1 MTDPDEELAD
11 PMDAEEFDAFY
22 SGSVRRLTGQLYAVT
37 GDLGDA
43 QDLVHEAFARAW
55 DQRRRFAEVNNREA
69 WIFTVAHRL
78 ATSRWRRSQVARR
91 ALHKLGP
98 APPAPPPSE
107 DHLALITALRRL
119 PKEQREAIAL
129 HHLCDLSVNQV
140 AEAVGAPVGTVKAR
154 LSRGRAAL
162 AILLETEPT
171 HA

>member
-1 MTDPDEELAD
+1 
-11 PMDAEEFDAFY
+11 MDAEEFDAFY
-22 SGSVRRLTGQLYAVT
+22 SGSVRRLTGQMYAVT

-43 QDLVHEAFARAW
+43 QDLVH
-55 DQRRRFAEVNNREA
+55 EVNNREA

-129 HHLCDLSVNQV
+129 HHLCDLSLNQV

>member
-1 MTDPDEELAD
+1 
-11 PMDAEEFDAFY
+11 MDAEEFDAFY
-22 SGSVRRLTGQLYAVT
+22 SGSVRRLTGQLFAVT

-55 DQRRRFAEVNNREA
+55 DQRRRFAEVRNREA

-78 ATSRWRRSQVARR
+78 ATSKWRRSVVARR

-98 APPAPPPSE
+98 VPSAPAPSA
-107 DHLALITALRRL
+107 DVVLLTTAMRQLSA
-119 PKEQREAIAL
+119 EQREALAL
-129 HHLCDLSVNQV
+129 FHLCDMSVEQV
-140 AEAVGAPVGTVKAR
+140 AEATGAPVGTVKAR

-162 AILLETEPT
+162 AILLESEAS

>member
-1 MTDPDEELAD
+1 
-11 PMDAEEFDAFY
+11 MDAEEFDAFY

-43 QDLVHEAFARAW
+43 QDVVHEAFARAW
-55 DQRRRFAEVNNREA
+55 GQRRRFAEVSNREA

-78 ATSRWRRSQVARR
+78 AMSRWRRSQVARR

-98 APPAPPPSE
+98 APSAPPPSE
-107 DHLALITALRRL
+107 DVVALTTAMRQLS
-119 PKEQREAIAL
+119 KEQREAIAL
-129 HHLCDLSVNQV
+129 HHLCDLSVEQV

-162 AILLETEPT
+162 ALLLAETET
-171 HA
+171 SHA

>member
-1 MTDPDEELAD
+1 
-11 PMDAEEFDAFY
+11 MDAEEFDAFY

-43 QDLVHEAFARAW
+43 QDVVHEAFARAW
-55 DQRRRFAEVNNREA
+55 DQRRRFAEVSNREA

-78 ATSRWRRSQVARR
+78 ATSKWRRSTVARR

-98 APPAPPPSE
+98 PPTAPAPSP
-107 DHLALITALRRL
+107 DVVMLTTAMRRL

-129 HHLCDLSVNQV
+129 HHLCDMSVEQV
-140 AEAVGAPVGTVKAR
+140 AGATGAPIGTVKAR

-162 AILLETEPT
+162 AILLETEDSR
-171 HA
+171 A